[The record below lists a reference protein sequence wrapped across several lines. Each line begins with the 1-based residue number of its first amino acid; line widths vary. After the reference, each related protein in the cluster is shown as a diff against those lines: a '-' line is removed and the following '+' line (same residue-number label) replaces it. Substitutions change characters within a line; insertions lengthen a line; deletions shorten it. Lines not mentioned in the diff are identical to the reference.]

1 MILGSR
7 QIDAGDDAYNGTA
20 ADQRELQ
27 DPIVARRMI
36 NDCVADTHR
45 ERAQNPE
52 DSGPQCMGTVLDLL
66 NVSAVAAGLE
76 PLRASPEFAQIAAK
90 AERREREF
98 REQ

>member
-1 MILGSR
+1 
-7 QIDAGDDAYNGTA
+7 
-20 ADQRELQ
+20 
-27 DPIVARRMI
+27 
-36 NDCVADTHR
+36 
-45 ERAQNPE
+45 
-52 DSGPQCMGTVLDLL
+52 MGTVLDLL

>member
-27 DPIVARRMI
+27 DPIVARRM
-36 NDCVADTHR
+36 
-45 ERAQNPE
+45 
-52 DSGPQCMGTVLDLL
+52 